1 MLLYKTLQI
10 STNRLIHIILMCIT
24 YISVHSQSMSVA
36 SFVLDEKDLT
46 ANAEGSIKYDLNGD
60 KCALIK
66 IETTE
71 HNFSFDVGSIGITE
85 VISQNAQHPGEIWLY
100 VPHGVKS
107 ITIQHP
113 IHGII
118 RDYDLGQRVKKGKTY
133 ILKLTSE
140 QVSTMVVDYNNSQ
153 YLRLN
158 VYPNEAKVFING
170 VPMTLSSQGT
180 IEIPLA
186 FGTHNYR
193 ISATNYHTEEG
204 QISIYDKEQKQTKSI
219 RLKQAFGYVNILS
232 PSADFEGADIY
243 IDEDL
248 VGKLPIKGLNI
259 KSGKHKIT
267 ITKDLYFPF
276 SDEFSLTDSAF
287 VDIMPTFV
295 PNYANVTVTSVKDA
309 QIFDN
314 GILLGTGKWQG
325 RLEAGEHIIEA
336 KKIGHKTT
344 STKLSFAKGENRMVS
359 IESPIPIYGSVEITS
374 VPTNAEVYI
383 DGVNVGQTPYISS
396 KILVGEHKIQI
407 SREGYK
413 TEVEIKEFDEH
424 KTIRINKKLTDFCNA
439 TINTNTPANVFID
452 GTLVGTTPYEVNVVA
467 GIYDLGLK
475 AKGYSNFS
483 KRIKLDGSTKDIN
496 LKLHKNYINK
506 FEGYLHMGYNP
517 IGFNSWSVGV
527 GCYLWNF
534 GLEFN
539 YLGGIGYKETLYWS
553 DGECMPRKAN
563 YKPNGFNIKLGYGIR
578 LNSRMRLT
586 PQIGIQNISYKENLE
601 DYFSSFYDYTTI
613 DTYDNFIDGANT
625 TSLTLGC
632 KLNIVI
638 CRHLGVSISPEYY
651 MPVKESEGHKIFSEI
666 SSTIKNISSGFN
678 CSINL
683 NLFF

>member
-1 MLLYKTLQI
+1 MSFHIDIVHFLRYILTFLLFVVPFNMYG
-10 STNRLIHIILMCIT
+10 
-24 YISVHSQSMSVA
+24 QSMSIS
-36 SFVLDEKDLT
+36 SFEIDEKDLT
-46 ANAEGSIKYDLNGD
+46 ANAEGTIKYDLNGD

-85 VISQNAQHPGEIWLY
+85 VVSQNAQHPGEIWLY

-140 QVSTMVVDYNNSQ
+140 QVNTMVVDYNNSQ
-153 YLRLN
+153 YLILN

-243 IDEDL
+243 IDEDF

-259 KSGKHKIT
+259 KSGQHKIT
-267 ITKDLYFPF
+267 VTKDLYFPF
-276 SDEFSLTDSAF
+276 SDEFTVTDSTF
-287 VDIMPTFV
+287 VDITPTFV
-295 PNYANVTVTSVKDA
+295 PNYANVTVTSVRDA

-325 RLEAGEHIIEA
+325 RLEAGEHIVEA

-344 STKLSFAKGENRMVS
+344 SAKLTFAKGENRMVS
-359 IESPIPIYGSVEITS
+359 IEPPMPIYGSIEITS
-374 VPTNAEVYI
+374 DPSNAEVYI
-383 DGVNVGQTPYISS
+383 DGENVGQTPYMSS
-396 KILVGEHKIQI
+396 RILVGEHKIQI
-407 SREGYK
+407 SQKGYK
-413 TEVEIKEFDEH
+413 TEVEVKEFEEH

-439 TINTNTPANVFID
+439 TISSNIKANVYLND
-452 GTLVGTTPYEVNVVA
+452 KYLGDTPYKIDTIA
-467 GIYDLGLK
+467 GIYNLELRRS
-475 AKGYSNFS
+475 GYSNYS
-483 KRIKLDGSTKDIN
+483 KRITLNGTTENLHIKLSE
-496 LKLHKNYINK
+496 NYINK
-506 FEGYLHMGYNP
+506 NELYFQVGYNP
-517 IGFNSWSVGV
+517 TGFKCWGIGAGF
-527 GCYLWNF
+527 YLWNVNA
-534 GLEFN
+534 EIN
-539 YLGGIGYKETLYWS
+539 YLGGIGNKETIFWS
-553 DGECMPRKAN
+553 DGECKPRTAH
-563 YKPNGFNIKLGYGIR
+563 YSPNGFNGKLGYGFR
-578 LNSRMRLT
+578 LNSRIRIT
-586 PQIGIQNISYKENLE
+586 PQIGVQNIWFKETLEAYKTSYDDYSSIGIYNNL
-601 DYFSSFYDYTTI
+601 
-613 DTYDNFIDGANT
+613 IDGANT
-625 TSLTLGC
+625 TSITYGC
-632 KLNIVI
+632 KLDFMILPNVGITVT
-638 CRHLGVSISPEYY
+638 PEYY
-651 MPVKESEGHKIFSEI
+651 KSDGESKGYEILSKI
-666 SSTIKNISSGFN
+666 SSIVKNVSSGFN
-678 CSINL
+678 CSL
-683 NLFF
+683 NLKLAF